1 MYQKTLL
8 PRKYTGMILEKRD
21 EGVWFAFL
29 VYRDKNRKLE
39 EFYRVI
45 KGNQWDIIQAAR
57 IIKKE
62 HHINKAIQIR

>member
-1 MYQKTLL
+1 MYQKKLK
-8 PRKYTGMILEKRD
+8 PRKYTEMILDKRG
-21 EGVWFAFL
+21 EGLWFAFL
-29 VYRDKNRKLE
+29 VYKKKLE

-45 KGNQWDIIQAAR
+45 KGNQWDVVQAAR

>member
-1 MYQKTLL
+1 
-8 PRKYTGMILEKRD
+8 MILEKRD